1 MFRALGV
8 VIGVS
13 CFCRYAKMRRMS
25 ADSPIR
31 VALIGYGYAGKTFH
45 APLIA
50 SVPGLRL
57 ACIASSRPDDVHADL
72 PDAEVVA
79 EPLQATVRDD
89 IDLVVIAAPN
99 AQHAPLAAAAL
110 RAGKHVVVDKP
121 FTLTL
126 AEARELRALAKRHGR
141 LLSVFHNRRW
151 DSDFLGVRQVIDA
164 GRIGEVVHFESHI
177 DRFRPQVR
185 ARWRE
190 SAQPGAGIWF
200 DLGPHLIDQALQ
212 LFGLPQTVQAGLAAL
227 RPGALSDDWAHVVL
241 NYETRRVVLHASML
255 VAGGSMRFVAHG
267 THGSVVKPRI
277 DPQETQM
284 LAGMKPGDAGWGK
297 DDDALLL
304 YPGDAPVQTIPSPRG
319 DQRLYYAG
327 IRDAIRSVAP
337 SPVTDAQ
344 ALAVMAVL
352 EAGVE
357 SARTGRVVAPSL
369 DDEERESFGQ
379 ANDP

>member
-72 PDAEVVA
+72 PDVEVVA
-79 EPLQATVRDD
+79 DPLQAIVRDD
-89 IDLVVIAAPN
+89 IDLVLIAAPN

-151 DSDFLGVRQVIDA
+151 DSDFLGMKQVIDS

-212 LFGLPQTVQAGLAAL
+212 LFGLPQTLQAGLAAL

>member
-1 MFRALGV
+1 MPDH
-8 VIGVS
+8 S
-13 CFCRYAKMRRMS
+13 PRR
-25 ADSPIR
+25 I
-31 VALIGYGYAGKTFH
+31 ALIGYGYAGKTFH
-45 APLIA
+45 VPLIA
-50 SVPGLRL
+50 SVPGLQL
-57 ACIASSRPDDVHADL
+57 AVIASSRPDDVHADL
-72 PDAEVVA
+72 PDVEVVA
-79 EPLQATVRDD
+79 DPRQAIRRDD

-110 RAGKHVVVDKP
+110 RADKHVVVDKP

-126 AEARELRALAKRHGR
+126 AEARELRALAVRHGR

-151 DSDFLGVRQVIDA
+151 DSDFLGVRQVIDS

-212 LFGLPQTVQAGLAAL
+212 LFGLPQSVQANLAAL
-227 RPGALSDDWAHVVL
+227 RPGAMSDDWAHVVL
-241 NYETRRVVLHASML
+241 NYKKQRVVLHASML
-255 VAGGSMRFVAHG
+255 VAGGSARFAVHG
-267 THGSVVKPRI
+267 TVGSVIKQRI
-277 DPQETQM
+277 DQQEAQL
-284 LAGMKPGDAGWGK
+284 LAGMKPGEAGWGE

-304 YPGDAPVQTIPSPRG
+304 YPGDAPMETIPSPRG
-319 DQRLYYAG
+319 DQRLYYIG
-327 IRDAIRSVAP
+327 IRDAIRGVAP

-352 EAGVE
+352 EAGTE
-357 SARTGRVVAPSL
+357 SARSGCAVELPL
-369 DDEERESFGQ
+369 DDEERESFS
-379 ANDP
+379 ADR

>member
-1 MFRALGV
+1 
-8 VIGVS
+8 
-13 CFCRYAKMRRMS
+13 MRRMN
-25 ADSPIR
+25 DEPPIR
-31 VALIGYGYAGKTFH
+31 VALVGYGYAGKTFH
-45 APLIA
+45 APLIE
-50 SVPGLRL
+50 SVPGLQL
-57 ACIASSRPDDVHADL
+57 ACVASSRPDDVHADL
-72 PDAEVVA
+72 PDVEVA
-79 EPLQATVRDD
+79 ADPLRAIVRDD

-99 AQHAPLAAAAL
+99 TQHMPLAAAAL
-110 RAGKHVVVDKP
+110 HAGKHVVVDKP

-151 DSDFLGVRQVIDA
+151 DSDFLGMKQVIDS

-212 LFGLPQTVQAGLAAL
+212 LFGLPQSVQADLAAL

-241 NYETRRVVLHASML
+241 NYGTQRVVLHASML
-255 VAGGSMRFVAHG
+255 VAGGSARFVAHG
-267 THGSVVKPRI
+267 TRGSVVKPRI
-277 DPQETQM
+277 DQQEVQL
-284 LAGMKPGDAGWGK
+284 LAGMKPGDADWGE

-304 YPGDAPVQTIPSPRG
+304 YPGDAPVETIPSPRG
-319 DQRLYYAG
+319 DQRLYYTG
-327 IRDAIRSVAP
+327 IRDAIRGTAP

-352 EAGVE
+352 EAGTE
-357 SARTGRVVAPSL
+357 SARRGRTVELAL
-369 DDEERESFGQ
+369 DDAERRAFS
-379 ANDP
+379 A